1 MSSLFLAT
9 LESLIDNRRYNMSW
23 TLSDFFIAGYSFGGS
38 YASFYDVEE
47 DNFELNG
54 SGTMNMSKII
64 DKIMPPRFDTDSKA
78 LVEQM
83 RAYVGNY
90 PDLGYSVQNRDDY
103 GHHADRESY
112 LCAVLASFSLFS
124 YVNSVDTW
132 DTSDYQSLTLAQIL
146 SYAINNNL
154 LIAINASSIEEVS
167 DYIYSGDII
176 LCRTNA
182 GASAGQ
188 LYGIGDIYMWDEVT
202 QCGLK
207 WTTSGLIEN
216 DKIKN
221 PAVIFRPLLEVYSL
235 PGMGADKFNEYI
247 NLKRTSTSINA
258 VRVVDQ
264 DVANMDRTT
273 GASGNGG
280 TITIET
286 AKKYIWYSL
295 MQELNN
301 EYGTAGLM
309 GNLANESGF
318 ASNNLQNSYEQSL
331 HTTDAKYT
339 ADVDSGT
346 YNNFVNDTAG
356 YGLAQWTYYTRKQAL
371 LNYAKSSGCSIGCL
385 AMQVNFLIQELKA
398 SYSTV
403 WEQLK
408 AATNVRVASDYV
420 LTQFERPADQS
431 ENAKKRR
438 ANSGETIYNQYHG
451 STFTEDV
458 VLDTNQGGSSAGTV
472 VAQDSSQ
479 YEESGLLYGPNNQ
492 HLDLSTSMLDFS
504 YGTQQVRQ
512 SSPYG
517 WRGKPSTTSAVADGT
532 AGQNSWHSGID
543 LLCMPYSP
551 AYNDAWWRYT
561 YADCTIVAVQTNA
574 NADTGCSVT
583 YRPDGAN
590 FTIQEMHYKEGSI
603 PSNIVVG
610 THVPKGTKIGM
621 MGTTGNSTGYHV
633 HFQINTFS
641 PLPDSSG
648 KNRSTA
654 NPTALLK
661 AHLTFV

>member
-1 MSSLFLAT
+1 
-9 LESLIDNRRYNMSW
+9 MSW
-23 TLSDFFIAGYSFGGS
+23 TLSDFFTAGYSFGGS

-47 DNFELNG
+47 ENFELNG
-54 SGTMNMSKII
+54 SGAKNMSKII
-64 DKIMPPRFDTDSKA
+64 DKIMPPRFDVDSKA

-83 RAYVGNY
+83 RLYVGNY

-132 DTSDYQSLTLAQIL
+132 DTTDYQSLTLAQIL
-146 SYAINNNL
+146 SYAISNNL

-182 GASAGQ
+182 GASADQ
-188 LYGIGDIYMWDEVT
+188 LYGIGDIYMWDEIT

-221 PAVIFRPLLEVYSL
+221 PAVIFRPLLEVYGL

-247 NLKRTSTSINA
+247 NRKRTNTSVNT
-258 VRVVDQ
+258 VRVEEQ
-264 DVANMDRTT
+264 NVADIDIDRTT

-286 AKKYIWYSL
+286 AKKYIWHSL
-295 MQELNN
+295 MKELNN

-309 GNLANESGF
+309 GNLANESAF

-339 ADVDSGT
+339 ADVDSGAYT
-346 YNNFVNDTAG
+346 NFVNDSAG

-398 SYSTV
+398 SYNTV

-408 AATNVRVASDYV
+408 TATSVRVASDYV

-438 ANSGETIYNQYHG
+438 ASSGETIYNQYHG
-451 STFTEDV
+451 SLFTEDV
-458 VLDTNQGGSSAGTV
+458 VIDINQGGSSAGTT
-472 VAQDSSQ
+472 VAQDDTQ

-492 HLDLSTSMLDFS
+492 HLDFSTSMLDLS
-504 YGTQQVRQ
+504 YGTQ
-512 SSPYG
+512 SIKITSNYG
-517 WRGKPSTTSAVADGT
+517 WRGKPATSSAVASGT
-532 AGQNSWHSGID
+532 VGQNSWHGGID
-543 LLCMPYSP
+543 FVPT
-551 AYNDAWWRYT
+551 NGGTWDRYT

-574 NADTGCSVT
+574 SADTGCSVT
-583 YRPDGAN
+583 YRPDGASY
-590 FTIQEMHYKEGSI
+590 TIQEMHYESGSI

-610 THVPKGTKIGM
+610 AHVSKGTKIGK
-621 MGTTGNSTGYHV
+621 MGTTGQSTGNHV
-633 HFQINTFS
+633 HFQINMPS
-641 PLPDSSG
+641 SLPDSSG

-654 NPTALLK
+654 NATALLK
-661 AHLTFV
+661 ARLNCV

>member
-1 MSSLFLAT
+1 MSDDANMKYFWLFYSLVGSPSSFLDVDDGIAEADG
-9 LESLIDNRRYNMSW
+9 LNNR
-23 TLSDFFIAGYSFGGS
+23 L
-38 YASFYDVEE
+38 
-47 DNFELNG
+47 
-54 SGTMNMSKII
+54 MSKVINKTMPHRYYD
-64 DKIMPPRFDTDSKA
+64 DKDT
-78 LVEQM
+78 LVQLM
-83 RAYVGNY
+83 RDYANNY
-90 PDLGYSVQNRDDY
+90 PNLGYSVENRDEY
-103 GHHADRESY
+103 GQYADRESY
-112 LCAVLASFSLFS
+112 LCAVLASFGLFS
-124 YVNSVDTW
+124 YVNVDTEW
-132 DTSDYQSLTLAQIL
+132 DTQDYTSMTLAQIL
-146 SYAINNNL
+146 SYAINNSL
-154 LIAINASSIEEVS
+154 LIAINGTSIEALS
-167 DYIYSGDII
+167 DYMHSGDII
-176 LCRTNA
+176 LCRTS
-182 GASAGQ
+182 ASKTVDA
-188 LYGIGDIYMWDEVT
+188 LYGIGDIYMWDEET

-207 WTTSGLIEN
+207 WTNRGLEEN
-216 DKIKN
+216 DKILN
-221 PAVIFRPLLEVYSL
+221 PTVVFRPLLEWYGLPAIGPEDFYS
-235 PGMGADKFNEYI
+235 YI
-247 NLKRTSTSINA
+247 NTVRTVNTNINGITTTSLDMSGMPEI
-258 VRVVDQ
+258 
-264 DVANMDRTT
+264 DRTT
-273 GASGNGG
+273 GASGSGG
-280 TITIET
+280 SIPIET
-286 AKKYIWYSL
+286 AKKYIWYNL
-295 MQELNN
+295 VQELDN
-301 EYGTAGLM
+301 EFGAAALM
-309 GNLANESGF
+309 GNLAHESGF
-318 ASNNLQNSYEQSL
+318 ASNNLQNNYETSL

-339 ADVDSGT
+339 ADVDNGT
-346 YNNFVNDTAG
+346 YNNFVNDSAG

-371 LNYAKSSGCSIGCL
+371 LNYAKSSGCSVGSL
-385 AMQVNFLIQELKA
+385 AMQVNFLIQELKT
-398 SYSTV
+398 SYGSV

-408 AATNVRVASDYV
+408 TATNVKVASDYV

-438 ANSGETIYNQYHG
+438 ANSGETIYNQFKG
-451 STFTEDV
+451 STYTERIVYDEQNEG
-458 VLDTNQGGSSAGTV
+458 TGAGTEI
-472 VAQDSSQ
+472 AQNNEQ

-517 WRGKPSTTSAVADGT
+517 WRGKPSTASAVADGT
-532 AGQNSWHSGID
+532 AGKNSWHSGID

-574 NADTGCSVT
+574 SASTGCSVT

-610 THVPKGTKIGM
+610 AHVPKGTKIGM

-648 KNRSTA
+648 TNRSTA